1 MQENETK
8 FITGK
13 LGWSDKTF
21 SIETKEAITD
31 EFVYEVTKLITLFD
45 QKQHDY
51 GSGNIA
57 KFGEVGVLV
66 RVSDKIER
74 LANLQRKG
82 VNIPLNEAVEDS
94 WMDIATYAIIALMI
108 RHGKWEGIDSP
119 TAPPAAPMPA
129 PTIHELPEP
138 VPEGPKSS
146 HFGSS
151 GVKRG

>member
-1 MQENETK
+1 MPENETK
-8 FITGK
+8 FVTGK
-13 LGWSDKTF
+13 LGWSDKSF
-21 SIETKEAITD
+21 SIAIKEVVTD
-31 EFVYEVTKLITLFD
+31 EFVSEVAKLIALFD

-94 WMDIATYAIIALMI
+94 WMDLATYAIIALMI

-119 TAPPAAPMPA
+119 TPPPEA
-129 PTIHELPEP
+129 PTPIDTIYELPEP
-138 VPEGPKSS
+138 VPEEPKSRQ
-146 HFGSS
+146 FGSR